1 MYIWIPRGN
10 KAWNYELKKGL
21 IFRKQIATKKASLP
35 NKRKII
41 LPNAW
46 YIKKRCF
53 VCFMAAHKK
62 PVKLYNKNI
71 SSGARTLSKV

>member
-10 KAWNYELKKGL
+10 KAWNYELKKGF

-41 LPNAW
+41 LPNA
-46 YIKKRCF
+46 
-53 VCFMAAHKK
+53 
-62 PVKLYNKNI
+62 
-71 SSGARTLSKV
+71 